1 MNGLKINKGLFYY
14 SDFEGGEDQLTCY
27 REFNRTLYM
36 NATDYDCDKL
46 LEPVTVD
53 IDKTSENDISIYIN
67 TQTRSIVIVF
77 EEEDFFNI
85 QIMDS

>member
-1 MNGLKINKGLFYY
+1 
-14 SDFEGGEDQLTCY
+14 
-27 REFNRTLYM
+27 M